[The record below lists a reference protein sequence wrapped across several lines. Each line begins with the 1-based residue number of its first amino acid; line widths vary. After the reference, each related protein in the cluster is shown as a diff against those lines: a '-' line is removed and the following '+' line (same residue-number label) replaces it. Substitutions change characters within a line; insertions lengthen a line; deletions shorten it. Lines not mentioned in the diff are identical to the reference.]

1 MRVGLPVSIFS
12 HSALI
17 IAGLIGLNFADP
29 IEPSVIESISVE
41 LVPITEFSNIRV
53 GSLESEIVETDTP
66 SIVDSEIPPELA
78 QPTGSTVEDQVTPL
92 DSDIVTPAPTEQ
104 TAPEPVP
111 DPSPVPTPDRPPVPQ
126 LQPEPVVEPEP
137 EPAVPEEVV
146 EPQPTPVEPEVVTDA
161 QEPEPT
167 EPPLLQ
173 PVVRTA
179 SLQQLRDEYVRR
191 QQRDAAR
198 EADRI
203 SEIINAEETR
213 GATTGEGGQ
222 ATLGAPTGRAATLTR
237 SEEDA
242 LVAQMRRC
250 WRLLPGEIDSG
261 ESVRLMVNLNRD
273 GSVNG
278 TPRVLT
284 NISSPIVGSIARA
297 AQRAVLGCGPY
308 QLAAEKYENWKEI
321 DVTFRPVDL

>member
-17 IAGLIGLNFADP
+17 IAGLIGLNFAEPFDP
-29 IEPSVIESISVE
+29 GVIESISVE
-41 LVPITEFSNIRV
+41 IVPISEFSNIRV
-53 GSLESEIVETDTP
+53 GSLESEIIDTQTP
-66 SIVDSEIPPELA
+66 SIVDTEIPPELA
-78 QPTGSTVEDQVTPL
+78 QPAGNTEIDQVTPT
-92 DSDIVTPAPTEQ
+92 DSDTVTPAPTEQ
-104 TAPEPVP
+104 SAPEPVP
-111 DPSPVPTPDRPPVPQ
+111 DPSPDPEPEPVPEV
-126 LQPEPVVEPEP
+126 QPEPVVEPEP
-137 EPAVPEEVV
+137 EPAPVEEPPVEEPVEVVPEIATEAPDPV
-146 EPQPTPVEPEVVTDA
+146 EATPTPPA
-161 QEPEPT
+161 
-167 EPPLLQ
+167 

-179 SLQQLRDEYVRR
+179 NLAQLREELVRR

-198 EADRI
+198 EADKI
-203 SEIINAEETR
+203 SEIINAEDTR

-222 ATLGAPTGRAATLTR
+222 ATLGSPTGRAATLTR

-242 LVAQMRRC
+242 LVAQMRQC

-261 ESVRLMVNLNRD
+261 QSVRLMVNLNRD

-284 NISSPIVGSIARA
+284 NITTPIQGSIARA

-308 QLAAEKYENWKEI
+308 RLAEEKYANWKEI
-321 DVTFRPVDL
+321 DVTFRPGDLS